1 MRFMLVTHHLSLIT
15 AVRAN
20 HESRRD
26 CRLLQGAVEGEAERE
41 ITGVAALETA
51 GPSEL
56 AYVESCAPL
65 NKPQIRVP
73 DAAGAAG
80 ANLPG
85 MTTIT
90 VRHPKLALVRAASA
104 LHPLPLPPAGV
115 HPTAVVAP
123 DAQLAAD
130 CSVGPLVV
138 IESGVTVGAGTRLG
152 AGAFLGTG
160 VRVGVRCVLHPR
172 VTVYPGARIGDRVIL
187 HAGVV
192 VGSDGFGYVFAE
204 GKQVKFPQLG
214 TIVIE
219 DDVEIGSN
227 STLDR
232 GSLGATVIGQGTK
245 IDNLVQIA
253 HNVKIGRHCIIVSQT
268 GISGSTEVGDYV
280 VMAGQVGVGDH
291 ARIEDR
297 VVIGGQAGVLPGKIV
312 RRGSVVWG
320 TPSRPMGEFKKTIAR
335 LARLDAL
342 RRKGEGPCQA
352 NRKAHGLVLR
362 DCGCKVARTCP
373 AGPRL
378 FVAMGGRTVDLQ
390 DRSALPVAYAPT
402 FASIRVSR
410 PRFAGHDIIGVIA
423 VIVPG

>member
-1 MRFMLVTHHLSLIT
+1 MKVVAIAELV
-15 AVRAN
+15 
-20 HESRRD
+20 
-26 CRLLQGAVEGEAERE
+26 QGTLVGEAERE
-41 ITGVAALETA
+41 ITGVAALEAA

-56 AYVESCAPL
+56 AYAETPRALDQAAHSRAGCL
-65 NKPQIRVP
+65 LVP
-73 DAAGAAG
+73 EG
-80 ANLPG
+80 ANLTG
-85 MTTIT
+85 VTTIS

-104 LHPLPLPPAGV
+104 LHPQPPLPAGV
-115 HPTAVVAP
+115 HPTAVVAT
-123 DAQLAAD
+123 DAQLSAD

-160 VRVGVRCVLHPR
+160 VRVGARCVLHPR
-172 VTVYPGARIGDRVIL
+172 VTVYPGAQIGDRVIL

-312 RRGSVVWG
+312 RSGSVVWG

-335 LARLDAL
+335 LAPLDAL
-342 RRKGEGPCQA
+342 AEKV
-352 NRKAHGLVLR
+352 KALARQIEKPR
-362 DCGCKVARTCP
+362 D
-373 AGPRL
+373 
-378 FVAMGGRTVDLQ
+378 
-390 DRSALPVAYAPT
+390 
-402 FASIRVSR
+402 
-410 PRFAGHDIIGVIA
+410 
-423 VIVPG
+423 